1 MSRTLP
7 PLASLRAFEAAA
19 RHLSFTR
26 AATELGMTQAAV
38 SYQIRILEERM
49 GTALFLRVG
58 RQVELT
64 PAAHAL
70 AAETTLAFD
79 RIAAAYGEA
88 RGSAA
93 SVLSIS
99 SIPTFASL
107 WLARH
112 LGSFQVAH
120 PKVAVQLSCSRDL
133 VEFSREPFDVAL
145 RAGSGGWP
153 GLCAHAL
160 LRGDFTPM
168 LSPSL
173 IERVGHPLREPADLL
188 HYPLVDPDYPWWQ
201 LWFEGAGVRH
211 EGTRRGS
218 GSQLRSQDL
227 EAIAAI
233 AGHGV
238 AMLTPFFYRDHV
250 ASGALVQP
258 FRYLHPIDRAYYLVY
273 PESRRNV
280 PKIRLFREW
289 LLAHFPEPSPP
300 AP

>member
-1 MSRTLP
+1 
-7 PLASLRAFEAAA
+7 
-19 RHLSFTR
+19 
-26 AATELGMTQAAV
+26 
-38 SYQIRILEERM
+38 
-49 GTALFLRVG
+49 
-58 RQVELT
+58 
-64 PAAHAL
+64 
-70 AAETTLAFD
+70 
-79 RIAAAYGEA
+79 
-88 RGSAA
+88 
-93 SVLSIS
+93 
-99 SIPTFASL
+99 
-107 WLARH
+107 
-112 LGSFQVAH
+112 
-120 PKVAVQLSCSRDL
+120 
-133 VEFSREPFDVAL
+133 
-145 RAGSGGWP
+145 
-153 GLCAHAL
+153 
-160 LRGDFTPM
+160 
-168 LSPSL
+168 
-173 IERVGHPLREPADLL
+173 
-188 HYPLVDPDYPWWQ
+188 VDPDYPWWQ

-258 FRYLHPIDRAYYLVY
+258 FRYLHPIDRAYHLVY